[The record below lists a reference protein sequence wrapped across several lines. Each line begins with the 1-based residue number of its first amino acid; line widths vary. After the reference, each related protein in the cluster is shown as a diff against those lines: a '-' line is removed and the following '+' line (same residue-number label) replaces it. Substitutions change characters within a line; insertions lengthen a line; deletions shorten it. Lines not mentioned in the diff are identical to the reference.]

1 MRRSGGVDLSL
12 TKDWVGIAVV
22 ENVDRMYYV
31 RLLDAIIPPKGGKID
46 LVEIE
51 EEIYA
56 LASKFNCPFYF
67 DQYQSVSMQQRL
79 IRRGV
84 QCIEFV
90 FTTDSRRRLIGRY
103 LDLIEEGR
111 IKARFHLALK
121 KQLSAL
127 ITKRLPS
134 GGWRIDHRVNQRD
147 DLIIAIALALE
158 GLPEMAPEM
167 HKPEAIGRRQAFLGA
182 EGASDELVG
191 WELKG
196 MRGVPPKKAAWD
208 VW

>member
-12 TKDWVGIAVV
+12 TKDWVGISIV

-51 EEIYA
+51 EEIFA

-79 IRRGV
+79 VRRGV

-90 FTTDSRRRLIGRY
+90 FTADSRRRLIGRY
-103 LDLIEEGR
+103 LDLIEQER
-111 IKARFHLALK
+111 IKARFHVALK
-121 KQLSAL
+121 KQLSGL
-127 ITKRLPS
+127 IAKRLPS
-134 GGWRIDHRVNQRD
+134 GGWRVDHRVGQKD
-147 DLIIAIALALE
+147 DLVIAIALALE
-158 GLPEMAPEM
+158 GLPDMGTDM
-167 HKPEAIGRRQAFLGA
+167 HKPEAVGRRVAHLGS
-182 EGASDELVG
+182 EGAIDELIG
-191 WELKG
+191 WQQ
-196 MRGVPPKKAAWD
+196 RGTRGAPIKWGD
-208 VW
+208 W